1 MTLTVQALQGV
12 QRHEIK
18 NILEHRYFYERVKKV
33 GWNSGSFFHESLVS
47 LSISVDNDVDATS
60 AHNIWLT
67 KVS

>member
-33 GWNSGSFFHESLVS
+33 GWNSGSSFHESLVS
-47 LSISVDNDVDATS
+47 LSISDDNDDDATS
-60 AHNIWLT
+60 ANNIWLT

>member
-1 MTLTVQALQGV
+1 MTLTVQALQEV

-47 LSISVDNDVDATS
+47 LSISDDNDDDATS
-60 AHNIWLT
+60 ANNIWLT